1 MKILNSFELL
11 KIDNTVLRMTI
22 SIFYIAFTAALQIFK
37 PCQGLCF
44 AVSAFLVVAFDV
56 WFFTEN
62 IITKLF
68 IA

>member
-11 KIDNTVLRMTI
+11 KIGNTVLHMTI
-22 SIFYIAFTAALQIFK
+22 SIFHIAFTAALQISK

-44 AVSAFLVVAFDV
+44 AVIAFLVVAFDV
-56 WFFTEN
+56 WFFIEN
-62 IITKLF
+62 VITKLF